1 MSWPRPRTRAWNVF
15 RAVEDL
21 RVECVRLSR
30 ISAAVAA
37 GGQRVPHRAVRDSGT
52 GADPGVRTRVPRLAV
67 RLPRPH
73 VLDDEAEALGGGG
86 QQGRGR
92 PPGRAGAK
100 QAGHGWRG
108 GCRTVTER
116 LPCPWLRAGTLATAG
131 RTRTDIRA
139 RVRAGLRGAPRAV
152 VPLVAGCGARD
163 RPWIWPG
170 GALSPHGPQCRCRG
184 PARRASCGGCRGR
197 EPDVPVGP
205 RPRPGR
211 AHGLGRRGIILGNP
225 ATKLLVPAACFL
237 PQKRL
242 EQEEKHRASE
252 TLGEA
257 LTVNQPAGRV
267 GRPDTGTA
275 GAGALGRGRGPHRGA
290 QGLLPRRP

>member
-1 MSWPRPRTRAWNVF
+1 MGCSRGAGARPAELARSRRVTDGGADAARSLSACRVRGSGRARWRRQGGHGRTSEHTCALASGEPRAQSCRSWRGVGLGTDPGSGPEGPCRPTG
-15 RAVEDL
+15 
-21 RVECVRLSR
+21 LS
-30 ISAAVAA
+30 AGAA
-37 GGQRVPHRAVRDSGT
+37 G
-52 GADPGVRTRVPRLAV
+52 
-67 RLPRPH
+67 
-73 VLDDEAEALGGGG
+73 
-86 QQGRGR
+86 
-92 PPGRAGAK
+92 
-100 QAGHGWRG
+100 
-108 GCRTVTER
+108 
-116 LPCPWLRAGTLATAG
+116 
-131 RTRTDIRA
+131 
-139 RVRAGLRGAPRAV
+139 PRA
-152 VPLVAGCGARD
+152 
-163 RPWIWPG
+163 
-170 GALSPHGPQCRCRG
+170 
-184 PARRASCGGCRGR
+184 GGCRGR

-275 GAGALGRGRGPHRGA
+275 GARALGRGRGPHPGA